1 MTNVKICGIKTQ
13 KSLEAAVQA
22 GARYVGFVFYPPSPR
37 NIAPYSAKELSLT
50 LPTGVKAVGLFV
62 DPTDEELEHILGIVP
77 LDMLQLHG
85 SESPKRVQQI
95 KDKFAMPVMKAIK
108 IHEAGDFE
116 SVKDYEPVVDW
127 LLFDS
132 RPENAALPGGTG
144 QRFDW
149 SLLEDRTFAK
159 PWMLSGGL
167 TPENVAEALSQL
179 SPTAVDVSSGVESA
193 PGIKDPDKIKAFID
207 AVKNAI

>member
-1 MTNVKICGIKTQ
+1 MTAVKICGLKDAENLKTAIK
-13 KSLEAAVQA
+13 S
-22 GARYVGFVFYPPSPR
+22 GARYIGFVFYPPSPR
-37 NIAPYSAKELSLT
+37 NIAPDSAKELSLS

-62 DPTDEELEHILGIVP
+62 DPTNEQLEHILGIVP

-85 SESPKRVQQI
+85 SESPQRVQQI
-95 KDKFAMPVMKAIK
+95 NNKFAMPIMKAIK
-108 IHEAGDFE
+108 IREPADLDQI
-116 SVKDYEPVVDW
+116 SAYEPVVDW

-132 RPENAALPGGTG
+132 GPENATLPGGTG

-149 SLLEDRTFAK
+149 SLLAGKTFSK

-167 TPENVAEALSQL
+167 TPENVAKALSQL

-193 PGIKDPDKIKAFID
+193 PGIKDAEKIKAFIA
-207 AVKNAI
+207 AVKSAI

>member
-1 MTNVKICGIKTQ
+1 MTAVKICGLKDPENL
-13 KSLEAAVQA
+13 SAATSA

-37 NIAPYSAKELSLT
+37 NIAADSAKELSLT
-50 LPTGVKAVGLFV
+50 LPTGVKAIGLFV
-62 DPTDEELEHILGIVP
+62 NPTNEQLEHILGIVP

-85 SESPKRVQQI
+85 SESPERVQQI
-95 KDKFAMPVMKAIK
+95 KDKFAMPVMKATK
-108 IHEAGDFE
+108 IREPADLE
-116 SVKDYEPVVDW
+116 TVPAYEETADW

-132 RPENAALPGGTG
+132 RPEAATLPGGTG
-144 QRFDW
+144 HSFDW
-149 SLLEDRTFAK
+149 SLLAGKTFSR

-193 PGIKDPDKIKAFID
+193 PGVKDPAKIKAFID
-207 AVKNAI
+207 AVKSAI